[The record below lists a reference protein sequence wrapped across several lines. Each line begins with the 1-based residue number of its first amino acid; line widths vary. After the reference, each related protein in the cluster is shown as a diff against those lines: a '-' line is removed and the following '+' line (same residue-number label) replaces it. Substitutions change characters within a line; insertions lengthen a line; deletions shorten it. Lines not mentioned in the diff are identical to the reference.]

1 MRSRWQIWKE
11 TMRARILLA
20 LFWMGATLVA
30 TGYIAKSFAG
40 DTGLDLIRLQLSSE
54 ATFNM
59 SLSPWIVAL
68 LVVWGGLVYWLVW
81 PKGQAWEA
89 KEITIDVAK
98 IGSIKLTPNQEVA
111 GLAHRAW
118 SEIVSRKAGIAFDEE
133 NDVIIEVY
141 DSWYKL
147 FGEIRALIKSIPVE
161 KLRTSEDAQKLC
173 DYLLSVLNTILRP
186 HLTKY
191 QARFRSW
198 YDNQLKTSNGK
209 SPQDIQKDFP
219 EYAALVE
226 DLKTVNKIFVDFE
239 KSLRLIA
246 RGRE

>member
-11 TMRARILLA
+11 TLRVRILLV
-20 LFWMGATLVA
+20 FCWMGVTLVA

-40 DTGLDLIRLQLSSE
+40 EKGLDLVRIQLSSE

-81 PKGQAWEA
+81 PKGQGWEA

-98 IGSIKLTPNQEVA
+98 IGSLKLTPNQEVA

-118 SEIVSRKAGIAFDEE
+118 CEIVSRKAGIVFDEE
-133 NDVIIEVY
+133 NDVIVEVY

-147 FGEIRALIKSIPVE
+147 FGEVRALVKAIPVE
-161 KLRTSEDAQKLC
+161 KLRASADARQLC
-173 DYLLSVLNTILRP
+173 DYLLKALNAVLRP
-186 HLTKY
+186 HLTRY
-191 QARFRSW
+191 QARFRAW
-198 YDNQLKTSNGK
+198 YENEMKDANGK
-209 SPQDIQKDFP
+209 APQELQKSYP
-219 EYAALVE
+219 QYKELVQ
-226 DLKTVNKIFVDFE
+226 DLKKTNAAFLEFE
-239 KSLRLIA
+239 KALRDIA
-246 RGRE
+246 RGKE